1 VVGILAQ
8 EGIMK
13 RIMAVAGTILV
24 MTAGLVLAAGSGGG
38 VKVDLSTVRTVS
50 GTVSSV
56 TMGPGLQHPSFVL
69 AETGGETLAV
79 ELGPYW
85 YLVANSFSLAVGDS
99 VTATVANCA
108 SRTGSEVV
116 ALSVQDLTMGAS
128 ITLRDENGMPLW
140 KGKHGGRGQ
149 AQAKRGGQGGSRCY
163 ASGGAV
169 NPSTIQE
176 VSGQVTALSLG
187 LGTHRNTVT
196 LTAQGGGQYVVAL
209 GPFWY
214 MQRQGFT
221 LQEGQAVSIRMAQ
234 CAQGWVALSVENTAT
249 GKVLQLRNDQGVPLW
264 IF

>member
-1 VVGILAQ
+1 
-8 EGIMK
+8 MK
-13 RIMAVAGTILV
+13 RNMAVMGAILV
-24 MTAGLVLAAGSGGG
+24 MTAGLVLAAGPGGG
-38 VKVDLSTVRTVS
+38 GKVDLSTVRTVS

-69 AETGGETLAV
+69 AEAGGESLTV

-85 YLVANSFSLAVGDS
+85 FLVANSFSLAVGDS

-108 SRTGSEVV
+108 SRTDSDVV
-116 ALSVQDLTMGAS
+116 AFSVQDLTTGAS
-128 ITLRDENGMPLW
+128 ITLRDENGKPLW
-140 KGKHGGRGQ
+140 KGKRGGQAQGQAQGQTKKGGRGG
-149 AQAKRGGQGGSRCY
+149 AGCY
-163 ASGGAV
+163 ASGGNV

-214 MQRQGFT
+214 MHQQGFT
-221 LQEGQAVSIRMAQ
+221 LQQGQAVSIRMAQ

-264 IF
+264 IY